1 MNPKVVIIGHGYLS
15 RLGLVRAVAEIGCD
29 VTIIVMTSQ
38 FEVKHLPQKP
48 IDCYSKYVSQ
58 YYFCDRKDKDALVTL
73 LLDKCV
79 DLHQK
84 VILIPD
90 GDDVVAAIDN
100 NKDRLKEHFLFPHI
114 VKEPSSMEY
123 WMEKTHQKQLA
134 KENGLDVTNAF
145 IIEIVNGQ
153 YSIPADV
160 QYPVFPK
167 PLATMNGGKGGM
179 RRCDNE
185 KELSD
190 ALEYIIKT
198 RSRNVKVLVEDY
210 KRIDT
215 EYALLGFSDG
225 EDVTIPGVLQ
235 FLTVSKAHTG
245 IALQGRVMPI
255 FGFEELIDKFKRLV
269 LSIGFVGVFDIDFFK
284 SEGIYYFCEL
294 NLRYGGSGY
303 AITKM
308 GVNLP
313 AMMVIRLYG
322 ETIEGMKTEI
332 NESAVYVNEKMCMD
346 DWNGG
351 YISLKKYKG
360 YQSSSSISF
369 ITDNSDPAPGR
380 MYRLEFWKRW
390 AIHVIKSIMGK
401 KDEGIQ

>member
-1 MNPKVVIIGHGYLS
+1 MKHKVVIIGHGYLS

-29 VTIIVMTSQ
+29 VTVIATTSQ
-38 FEVKHLPQKP
+38 SDRKSLSQKS
-48 IDCYSKYVSQ
+48 IDCYSKYVNH
-58 YYFCDRKDKDALVTL
+58 YYCCPRKDNEALITL
-73 LLDKCV
+73 LLDKCA
-79 DLHQK
+79 DSTQK
-84 VILIPD
+84 VVLIPD
-90 GDDVVAAIDN
+90 GDDVVAVIDN
-100 NKDRLKEHFLFPHI
+100 NKEVLREHFLFPHI

-198 RSRNVKVLVEDY
+198 RSRNVIVLVEDY

-351 YISLKKYKG
+351 YISLKKYKD
-360 YQSSSSISF
+360 YLSSSNISF
-369 ITDNSDPAPGR
+369 ISDDNDSTPLR
-380 MYRLEFWKRW
+380 MYRRQFMRRC
-390 AIHVIKSIMGK
+390 AINKLKTILRK
-401 KDEGIQ
+401 